1 MTLRSSFVS
10 PTPDGMDLPPAAM
23 PGVIAI
29 AVSCLIFSVRRPMA
43 RATC

>member
-10 PTPDGMDLPPAAM
+10 PTRDGTDLPRAAM

-29 AVSCLIFSVRRPMA
+29 VVSCLDFL
-43 RATC
+43 